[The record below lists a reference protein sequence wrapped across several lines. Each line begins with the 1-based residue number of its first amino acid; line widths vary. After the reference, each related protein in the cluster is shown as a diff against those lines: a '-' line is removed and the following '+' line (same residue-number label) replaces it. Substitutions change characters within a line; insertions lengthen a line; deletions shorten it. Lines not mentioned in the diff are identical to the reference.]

1 MALTPF
7 DGELDAPVSGLAPF
21 TGKLD
26 GEPEG
31 IAGGLRAATES
42 GKAIAGDIGT
52 GLNIGTTVDIPEQ
65 VIGINALARAMTPAG
80 ILSGMVTPQAAKDVR
95 GKIEGVAREAID
107 SRRNNLSSEFSP
119 EQQAANKKQFFTD
132 DASWKN
138 LTSDGILSAPG
149 KAIDLASKGELFGEG
164 WSDWRKP
171 VGSAVQSAPSS
182 LLMMTPTALA
192 SKTAAQTA
200 IKEAAAAG
208 LAADAAQ
215 AAGVKAAERTAMIA
229 GGLSEGA
236 QGAGSAYEQTRRT
249 VLEMPEEKLRS
260 SPFYQEQLAA
270 NGGDAK
276 AARAKAAEAAALTSA
291 SGAFW
296 FDALFGAIGDKYIG
310 TAAAGKGTRTGALAR
325 GAAQETPTEFIQSGG
340 EKLTENLAMKRF
352 ADPSQDLM
360 QNVGEEATGG
370 ALSGA
375 IMGAGMGAAF
385 HRSAGIAAP
394 GSAPP
399 ATPALL
405 PDTGPIS
412 RSANIA
418 IQTGAANLAA
428 AAQAADVLGAP
439 PVENND
445 TLNNQ
450 PAETGPVAPNI
461 GPLDTAAAAADPVR
475 AQQTDAANIPTNQG
489 TNVQSSAA
497 NQDMQNRDR
506 TRAASVVQM
515 QKIAQNPDY
524 ELASIARDSNGAP
537 MVGNNGAVAPAAVGK
552 KERVTLPDG
561 TKINTNYAVVEAD
574 SLSPSHFADGTANA
588 GYGKDG
594 KLTALNNGR
603 TAGLMQ
609 AYNIGTAGNYR
620 AALEE
625 DTDGHGIPREVIAGM
640 KAPVLV
646 RLYDPASVDQSNL
659 GARSNQAS
667 ALGLGTSE
675 QANSDA
681 AMIDSMDGLN
691 PDDSG
696 DFATSRDFIR
706 RFMSRLPQT
715 EQAGMVDADGAL
727 SQSGYARVRNAILAK
742 AYGESPVLARMVES
756 MDDNMRNIGR
766 ALMQAA
772 PEVAK
777 LRQDVKD
784 GALFD
789 ADITPDLLAAVEE
802 LARLKDSGRSVSDYL
817 AQTAMFDGASPEA
830 RDLLQFLADNMR
842 RPRKIAEFIQRYAEA
857 LRAAG
862 NPNQGSLL
870 GEAVAPTKREIINVA
885 SEQDNAETQTDRA
898 AAGETGGTAA
908 GQAASQAAGNA
919 TPGQET
925 GGQRAS
931 QEGDRRGAQGNEG
944 QELADELNR
953 LNPQLKQKLTVEWVD
968 ENDPRTK
975 NHNGGAGGTLHGGH
989 NGSSIILVRGKADFQ
1004 ALLHELRHMVDMLLG
1019 GYELRKWLR
1028 DDKALFDRV
1037 VAYLRKEREAGRIDK
1052 YSRMT
1057 DAEETAQSVLDAY
1070 YRDKERLRSE
1080 FPDLVT
1086 FLEQMGAD
1094 KYAHLFDESIGGQ
1107 GATVNAEN
1115 GEKTEWVAFPPE
1127 TGTLGIP
1134 RADMPQVKGTDRG
1147 ALVQFLKVR
1156 GIDNETVENVQA
1168 DSLRPTQA
1176 EFSTTKTEKWGEV
1189 REGVDRSILASSDG
1203 FILDGH
1209 HQWVAGLAAK
1219 QPVKVI
1225 RFNAPIDKLLAEVFQ
1240 FPSVKQA
1247 EGADPGRAKAR
1258 EDFDVAM
1265 AELGALL
1272 RQINPGVRMLTPEEK
1287 VELMP
1292 TLVKLFESGIRVLGH
1307 DMKALI
1313 ADVKKAM
1320 KASADEFVRKHW
1332 NKIDERT
1339 YREAAAQAIDNVES
1353 STTEPEAGQ
1362 TLDMFAVAAKAK
1374 QAKPQGDLFETMTR
1388 VAPEVFKAEAQKVV
1402 SEGGKPVPT
1411 QAKLGKRATE
1421 ALAIMQEGGY
1431 WRKALETSFIGGE
1444 KFETRLRYANGGI
1457 ATGVGFKT
1465 FTEMQDAGLLQ
1476 RREVPKSTVYAEE
1489 WGLREKPLAQAAKP
1503 EAAPAIPAGW
1513 KLAENGKEYTDEHG
1527 FVRGLKMSERERA
1540 VEQSFYD
1547 AIRADTDGMIQR
1559 YLDGVINPD
1568 KDGLLVDPD
1577 RVKELSEDFKNDR
1590 AFAHAVHEPSSHLS
1604 KLIFSRLVK
1613 DNIDKPV
1620 VFTAGGGGSGK
1631 TEAMPV
1637 AYTVSNIDRGGVVVD
1652 STLSAFNSAKKKIDE
1667 VLAAGGEVSIIYTNA
1682 PVEKAFSF
1690 AMKRPRVVRMVTL
1703 AQAHQGAS
1711 DTIRALSEHYKDN
1724 PKVSVVIVNNLGEIK
1739 DMHVGTIDDVPH
1751 YDYNEVER
1759 RLYGIAEQ
1767 ALKDGTINQERFDAI
1782 FRGYGRPGGEVS
1794 VGEAGGMGNANDLG
1808 GIQEVR
1814 GDAGRNPEGGLNEHA
1829 KPGESSPEG
1838 KEPGAVPGSAN
1849 PRGTGGVR
1857 DGNGGRDSQPN
1868 RVDGSGNAPREQ
1880 VGQAGPD
1887 DAGAEPQ
1894 GGGRNG
1900 KGNRAGRNAGV
1911 PAGRDIPVKS
1921 GKNYAFG
1928 DTDLTY
1934 EGSWLVKARQ
1944 NVEAVEL
1951 LKSLE
1956 KDGRQA
1962 TREEQAILAK
1972 FIGWGASDLANSIF
1986 GNKLDAQ
1993 AKALSDYDQ
2002 AIENLGNKDYL
2013 TNSNYY
2019 AYQPAFA
2026 VLKAKN
2032 DALNWYTTGNI
2043 TRAMLDAAKPDAS
2056 VKRWIDLRNR
2066 VKSAMTA
2073 EEWAEASRSTQYAH
2087 YTSKPIVKAM
2097 WSALERMG
2105 FKGGTILEPGAGIGV
2120 FPGLMSHGMAAN
2132 SIYTG
2137 IEFDS
2142 ITGGIL
2148 KQLFPDERILV
2159 ESFIDSKL
2167 PAGFYDVAAGNP
2179 PFNNT
2184 AILADPKYKKFAF
2197 ALHDYFFAKSI
2208 DSVKPGGLVMFV
2220 TSRYTM
2226 DKLNDKARAYLAER
2240 ADLVGAIR
2248 LPQTAFKKNAGTD
2261 VVTDVLF
2268 LRKKVDGETFEQAQ
2282 PWAKSVPM
2290 TINGRSFPVN
2300 EYFHAHPEMVLGKH
2314 SDAGKMANS
2323 PDPQY
2328 TVEATE
2334 GDIDALFE
2342 KAAANL
2348 PADIYKSERGSAAEA
2363 AAVREIDFNPK
2374 AQKEGNYYVT
2384 PAGVLMQ
2391 REGGIGLRVEKNN
2404 KDVEVLKDFVSL
2416 RDALKQSHYDQLNSL
2431 PNETGWEDSLA
2442 ALRQTYDAFVKKHGR
2457 VNQFTET
2464 RRTVEAEDE
2473 ETGEKFQDE
2482 RVSRRFP
2489 LISKIQDD
2497 PDYSLVMALEK
2508 VNDDTGEITD
2518 SPFLSGRVLG
2528 KPEKQEIRTT
2538 SDALLAVLNDTGKVD
2553 IPAIAERMGIEQQ
2566 EAIDSLGSLI
2576 YQDPSSTWQMADEYL
2591 SGNVKK
2597 KLRAAQEA
2605 AKSDSRYVRNVEAL
2619 MAVQPAPVPASDIT
2633 VSIGMNW
2640 IPAET
2645 YEQFLEEKTGV
2656 SSKVHYN
2663 ERTGQWAVEAKY
2675 GNSTLQAT
2683 QDWGTKRR
2691 SADEILL
2698 AALTGAPIRITER
2711 QKSGETIFL
2720 ADATEAANQKLA
2732 QMRQAFGEWI
2742 WQDAARADALL
2753 KVYNDKFN
2761 TIVPR
2766 KFDGSHLT
2774 LPGKSQKWNVFD
2786 HVKRGAWRII
2796 QSGNTYLAHAV
2807 GSGKTFQMIISAM
2820 EQKRLGLIQ
2829 KPMMVVPNHM
2839 LKQFAAE
2846 WVDLYPAA
2854 RLMVADEKNFHTENR
2869 RRFVSRVA
2877 MSDLDGVIITHS
2889 AFKLLDLDPE
2899 FKQKMIGQELD
2910 YLRAALKEAGG
2921 EEGGD
2926 KKKKS
2931 RDPKVKQIESKIEKM
2946 EQKLEAAMSDVG
2958 KDKNVRFDQL
2968 GVDMLYVDEAH
2979 EFRKLAFTTQRQVKG
2994 IDSSGSDRAFDLW
3007 MKTRWLEEKKPGR
3020 SLVMASGTPV
3030 TNTLAE
3036 LFSVQRF
3043 MAPDVLEER
3052 GLDEFD
3058 AWASMFGQENTEIE
3072 SDASGKYAPVTR
3084 FSKFVNVP
3092 ELTQMFREFAD
3103 VLTSEHLAGLLKTRP
3118 TVKGGTRKIVI
3129 TPQTAEYSEYK
3140 AALASRLDKSRA
3152 WKPTSEEPNNPD
3164 PVIKIIGDGRLAAID
3179 MRFVNPSASSDPDSK
3194 LNRMADEVIR
3204 VYKETAGRQFPA
3216 SNKEGAAVEDIKGAT
3231 QVVFSDLGF
3240 GAGVAA
3246 NRGFNAR
3253 AWFEKRLRDA
3263 GIPPKHVAFMA
3274 DNKKSV
3280 DKLRLFKDVNAGR
3293 VRIVVG
3299 SSKNMGTGV
3308 NMQQRLAA
3316 LHHLDTPWFPA
3327 DLEQREGRI
3336 VRQGNKHA
3344 FDAIGLPVELYAYST
3359 KGSYDAVMWQML
3371 ASKQRFIDQA
3381 LSGDSS
3387 VRSIDD
3393 LSESS
3398 QFQIA
3403 TAMTSDDPRAMQLAG
3418 VRAEVE
3424 KLQRLSRSHEENRS
3438 RMRMEYD
3445 WAGSTIEMNERKLP
3459 EAIKAAE
3466 KVVDLSGEGFRG
3478 KVGDAVFD
3486 SRKEFGDALL
3496 TRFKEF
3502 TDKLGEKKVK
3512 VGELSGFNI
3521 AIAGRVGMGNG
3532 YSAVLGIE
3540 TPEAAI
3546 LAEASSADAVGVAM
3560 RAINAVSAVARQ
3572 PAKMQQLIEEAKNKR
3587 AALESRIAATFPMAE
3602 MLADKVK
3609 EAQDLEVAM
3618 MADQNKLTGRER
3630 EQQLEDEWQKKT
3642 GAITPLL
3649 SRGNGAGMALRDLQA
3664 VSDRIAKGLK
3674 NLPRVHVLE
3683 SPAAL
3688 STKDPNQ
3695 KSLREFIRKAGA
3707 WDDVEGATHNGEIYL
3722 FASGLADEAR
3732 AEHVLATHEVTHY
3745 GLRGAIGKDLDSA
3758 LQTIWMNNASVR
3770 KAASAL
3776 KARNGLTSNIEATE
3790 EVLADMRPQDL
3801 AKLSGWRRVV
3811 KAVRD
3816 WLGRIGAKR
3825 LAARVDAW
3833 LNAGL
3838 DEQQQADLFVADL
3851 VNSAREWVRSGKGRP
3866 YMEGT
3871 LLADGS
3877 LAEDVAAQEKWLTA
3891 EAKARGYK
3899 SIDEMAEKN
3908 YKAFE
3913 NLAKLWRDKHPA
3925 DSLLSRA
3932 TQIKN
3937 KAHAALVA
3945 DRIVELA
3952 DASGIDVTRE
3962 SATTGSQYL
3971 SLSNGGR
3978 ILRVRIGD
3986 HKQRYGGNDV
3996 YIDPSDDGSS
4006 IEDGIALIR
4015 RTFPGMKQRMPANK
4029 SKAFFTMRSEA
4040 MRNAEISMFRG
4051 HRSGSY
4057 QIVDIYPLVNK
4068 IGEANSRSEVAFA
4081 VSRVMQ
4087 AIEAPTPDGGKLGSR
4102 SLSNQDAG
4110 AADLRA
4116 DESGQS
4122 VEPAQSVSGAG
4133 SSNNMPRLSRSSNT
4147 SSQTANQTATQR
4159 ADQIISK
4166 PVATWRPVDTVARTL
4181 THAVRL
4187 DALTAGVYDR
4197 AARLLDRYTPE
4208 AIKAGVISDYGI
4220 PEAVLDER
4228 TAMQGRMRVQLRKSG
4243 ELLDKMATLTR
4254 SESRVAYEWMNNAD
4268 PQALSYFEAQLPPES
4283 VKVMEEIKA
4292 MIDALSQEAV
4302 ALKQLDPEAF
4312 KRNRFEYLRRS
4323 YVKHT
4328 AELTKGEMDSL
4339 RRAIAILGDQYKG
4352 RGMTD
4357 AVDMAKFKNVAP
4369 EWWGR
4374 KLQEGKADKGLKG
4387 ERFIRL
4393 ERRAPTGE
4401 GVMAL
4406 ETAQGP
4412 GDTNRQKKGR
4422 LLEVAYWPAGEA
4434 IPVKY
4439 STWDQSGTWEV
4450 VDAKGGELIVWRDF
4464 TKQERISMGEI
4475 DEARYAIAKTLH
4487 SMIHDI
4493 ETGRYL
4499 EWLATTY
4506 AKKPGESIDGKV
4518 VEASERMRDVFK
4530 PGEWVKVPETKVA
4543 GTSVAKYGLLAGRYL
4558 PGPIWNDV
4566 RQTVGFRFKPLG
4578 ETYAAI
4584 LGAWKTSKT
4593 ALSPAVHTNN
4603 VMANFVMADWHDVTA
4618 GHIVKALRIIL
4629 GASQRD
4635 GRGAIGRTGNVV
4647 SRAGIADAEAAR
4659 EIINRFLDSGANL
4672 GSWVTAELQKEQLE
4686 PLLKALENEVGT
4698 VGQTMAGQVGAMVAV
4713 QKALQLRFPSAWDAF
4728 KPTRAGQV
4736 LTTEAKN
4743 MIDLYEAEDQ
4753 VFRLAAWLRA
4763 KEGGSTDAVAGKVA
4777 RRSFLDYHI
4786 NAPWIQAMRSSA
4798 LPFISFTYRAV
4809 PMMLEVAA
4817 KKPHKIMKLALAAAA
4832 INALGY
4838 LLSGGD
4844 EDDERRLLP
4853 EEKAGRVWGLVPKL
4867 VRMPWNDANNSPVF
4881 LDIRRFVPVGDVFDI
4896 GQNHAA
4902 LPLLP
4907 VVIPGGPLAVVAE
4920 LVANRSQFTGRAI
4933 TLETDTPAEQAEKVA
4948 DHIYKAFAPNIVI
4961 LPGTYAWTGV
4971 SNAASGRTDSFGR
4984 EQSPAQA
4991 TASAFGVKLGSYPK
5005 DVLQLN
5011 AQRAAQAKI
5020 MEIDRN
5026 ITQLKREYQHNGIDS
5041 NAFEQR
5047 VESQQNK
5054 KRAVLDRLQEKMG
5067 GN

>member
-742 AYGESPVLARMVES
+742 AYGESPVLLRMVES
-756 MDDNMRNIGR
+756 LDDNMRNVTK
-766 ALMQAA
+766 ALVKVA
-772 PEVAK
+772 PQVAK
-777 LRQDVKD
+777 ARAAIAD
-784 GALFD
+784 GAMFD
-789 ADITPDLLAAVEE
+789 ADITPDLLAAVAE
-802 LARLKDSGRSVSDYL
+802 LSQLKSSGRSINDAL
-817 AQTAMFDGASPEA
+817 AQEA
-830 RDLLQFLADNMR
+830 LFGGYSNEVRDLLQFLGDNLR
-842 RPRKIAEFIQRYAEA
+842 RPNKIADFIGEA
-857 LRAAG
+857 FDALAAAG
-862 NPNQGSLL
+862 SPNQGSMF
-870 GEAVAPTKREIINVA
+870 GESRAPTKSELLSSAKRRT
-885 SEQDNAETQTDRA
+885 SEQEGSSLFAGDEKAGRQAGTKLSRA
-898 AAGETGGTAA
+898 P
-908 GQAASQAAGNA
+908 GN
-919 TPGQET
+919 
-925 GGQRAS
+925 
-931 QEGDRRGAQGNEG
+931 AQGN
-944 QELADELNR
+944 
-953 LNPQLKQKLTVEWVD
+953 
-968 ENDPRTK
+968 
-975 NHNGGAGGTLHGGH
+975 
-989 NGSSIILVRGKADFQ
+989 
-1004 ALLHELRHMVDMLLG
+1004 
-1019 GYELRKWLR
+1019 
-1028 DDKALFDRV
+1028 
-1037 VAYLRKEREAGRIDK
+1037 
-1052 YSRMT
+1052 
-1057 DAEETAQSVLDAY
+1057 
-1070 YRDKERLRSE
+1070 
-1080 FPDLVT
+1080 
-1086 FLEQMGAD
+1086 
-1094 KYAHLFDESIGGQ
+1094 
-1107 GATVNAEN
+1107 AEN
-1115 GEKTEWVAFPPE
+1115 AAEAQNEWVAFPPE

-1147 ALVQFLKVR
+1147 ALIQFLDGRDIQHKT
-1156 GIDNETVENVQA
+1156 IDVAA
-1168 DSLRPTQA
+1168 DQLHPTQA
-1176 EFSTTKTEKWGEV
+1176 EFSTQKAAKWGEI
-1189 REGVDRSILASSDG
+1189 RDGVDRSVLISSDG
-1203 FILDGH
+1203 YVLDGH
-1209 HQWVAGLAAK
+1209 HQWIAALATKDPIKAI
-1219 QPVKVI
+1219 V
-1225 RFNAPIDKLLAEVFQ
+1225 FSAPIDKLLAEVLQ
-1240 FPSVKQA
+1240 FPSITQSD
-1247 EGADPGRAKAR
+1247 GAKSDAGRVRAR
-1258 EDFDVAM
+1258 QDFDVAL
-1265 AELGALL
+1265 AELGSII

-1287 VELMP
+1287 TRLMP
-1292 TLVKLFESGIRVLGH
+1292 TLVKLFESGIKTVGYNIK
-1307 DMKALI
+1307 DLI

-1320 KASADEFVRKHW
+1320 RASADEFVRKHW
-1332 NKIDERT
+1332 NKIDEKT
-1339 YREAAAQAIDNVES
+1339 YKDA
-1353 STTEPEAGQ
+1353 
-1362 TLDMFAVAAKAK
+1362 AAKAVENVLSSQASSPVQQDLFAAPPAK
-1374 QAKPQGDLFETMTR
+1374 QETPVGETMDLFGAIAAAAPSLKSIAGNNASGGQAGRQSTPTTTANQPQGAENGQGQKTEVLTEAGAASMS
-1388 VAPEVFKAEAQKVV
+1388 VAPVQPPKVA

-1547 AIRADTDGMIQR
+1547 AIRTDTDGMIQR
-1559 YLDGVINPD
+1559 YLDGFINPD

-1782 FRGYGRPGGEVS
+1782 FRGYGRLGGEVS

-1849 PRGTGGVR
+1849 PRGTGNVR
-1857 DGNGGRDSQPN
+1857 DGNGGRDSQQN

-1880 VGQAGPD
+1880 VGQVGPG

-1894 GGGRNG
+1894 GGRRDG
-1900 KGNRAGRNAGV
+1900 KGNRPGRNAGV

-1928 DTDLTY
+1928 DSDLTY

-1956 KDGRQA
+1956 ADGRQA
-1962 TREEQAILAK
+1962 TREEQATLAK

-1993 AKALSDYDQ
+1993 AKALSDYEE

-2013 TNSNYY
+2013 TNSNFN
-2019 AYQPAFA
+2019 AFRPAFN

-2032 DALNWYTTGNI
+2032 DALNWYTIGNI
-2043 TRAMLDAAKPDAS
+2043 TRAMLDASKPDAS

-2066 VKSAMTA
+2066 VKSAMTR
-2073 EEWAEASRSTQYAH
+2073 EEWDEASRSTQYAH

-2120 FPGLMSHGMAAN
+2120 FPGLMSRGMAAN

-2328 TVEATE
+2328 TVEAIV

-2348 PADIYKSERGSAAEA
+2348 PADIYKAERGSAAEA

-2374 AQKEGNYYVT
+2374 AQKEGNYYIT

-2482 RVSRRFP
+2482 RVSRRLP

-2528 KPEKQEIRTT
+2528 KPEKQEIRTA

-2656 SSKVHYN
+2656 SAKVHYN

-2675 GNSTLQAT
+2675 GDSTLQAT

-2698 AALTGAPIRITER
+2698 AALTGAPIRVTETQR
-2711 QKSGETIFL
+2711 SGGETKTVFL

-2732 QMRQAFGEWI
+2732 QMRQAFSEWI

-2753 KVYNDKFN
+2753 QVYNDKFN

-2796 QSGNTYLAHAV
+2796 QAGNTYLAHAV

-2979 EFRKLAFTTQRQVKG
+2979 DFRKLAFTTQRQVKG

-3007 MKTRWLEEKKPGR
+3007 MKTRWLEEKNPGR

-3043 MAPDVLEER
+3043 MAPDALEER

-3092 ELTQMFREFAD
+3092 ELTQMFREFSD

-3118 TVKGGTRKIVI
+3118 TVKGGTRKIVT

-3152 WKPTSEEPNNPD
+3152 WKPTPEEPNNPD

-3179 MRFVNPSASSDPDSK
+3179 MRFVNPSAPSDPDSK

-3204 VYKETAGRQFPA
+3204 VYKETADRQFPT

-3424 KLQRLSRSHEENRS
+3424 KLQRLSRSHENNRA
-3438 RMRMEYD
+3438 RMRMEYQ
-3445 WAGSTIEMNERKLP
+3445 WAGSTIEMNERNLP

-3466 KVVDLSGEGFRG
+3466 KVVDLSGENFRG
-3478 KVGDAVFD
+3478 KVGDTVFD
-3486 SRKEFGDALL
+3486 SRKEFGEALL

-3512 VGELSGFNI
+3512 VGEVSGFDI
-3521 AIAGRVGMGNG
+3521 AVDGRVVMGRG
-3532 YSAVLGIE
+3532 YLSALVIE

-3546 LAEASSADAVGVAM
+3546 LAGDSSADPVGVAM
-3560 RAINAVSAVARQ
+3560 RATSAVSAVSRQ
-3572 PAKMQQLIEEAKNKR
+3572 PAKMQKIIEEAKNKR
-3587 AALESRIAATFPMAE
+3587 AALEPRIAAVFPMAE
-3602 MLADKVK
+3602 MLADKAK
-3609 EAQDLEVAM
+3609 EANDLEITM
-3618 MADQNKLTGRER
+3618 LADQNKLTGRER

-3642 GAITPLL
+3642 GAITPLFSRRAQTETPEFKAWFGDSKVVDADGKPL
-3649 SRGNGAGMALRDLQA
+3649 VVYHGTNADFTRFSDRMLGRNVDGNASSESYAQTAKVGFWFNTNPMGEAPGKVGAGYTVDMPVYLSIKNPYREMSLDWLAQGLESTKGRTYRRRLIAEGYDGIVLRDEEFGGESWIAFRPEQIKSSTGNNGQFDPNNPNINMSRGTGAGMVLRDLQA
-3664 VSDRIAKGLK
+3664 VADRAAKGLK

-3683 SPAAL
+3683 SPATL
-3688 STKDPNQ
+3688 STKDENQ
-3695 KSLREFIRKAGA
+3695 KSLRDYIRKAGA
-3707 WDDVEGATHNGEIYL
+3707 WEDVEGATHNGEIYL

-3745 GLRGAIGKDLDSA
+3745 GLRGAIGKDLDAA
-3758 LQTIWMNNASVR
+3758 LQVVWMNNAAVR
-3770 KAASAL
+3770 KAAAAL
-3776 KARNGLTSNIEATE
+3776 KVRNGLRSNVEATE
-3790 EVLADMRPQDL
+3790 EVLADMRAADL
-3801 AKLSGWRRVV
+3801 VKLSGWRRVV
-3811 KAVRD
+3811 KSVRD
-3816 WLGRIGAKR
+3816 WLARIGASK

-3833 LNAGL
+3833 LKSGL
-3838 DEQQQADLFVADL
+3838 DDQQQADLFVADL
-3851 VNSAREWVRSGKGRP
+3851 VTAARDWVKSGKGRP
-3866 YMEGT
+3866 TMYGT
-3871 LLADGS
+3871 LLADGT
-3877 LAEDVAAQEKWLTA
+3877 LAEDVAKQEKWLTA
-3891 EAKARGYK
+3891 EARARGYK
-3899 SIDEMAEKN
+3899 SIDELAEKN

-3913 NLAKLWRDKHPA
+3913 NLAKLWREKNPA
-3925 DSLLSRA
+3925 DVLLSRA
-3932 TQIKN
+3932 GVQSRHGLPNQPANGTELQ
-3937 KAHAALVA
+3937 ALRRAAARLERPRNAVF
-3945 DRIVELA
+3945 
-3952 DASGIDVTRE
+3952 
-3962 SATTGSQYL
+3962 
-3971 SLSNGGR
+3971 
-3978 ILRVRIGD
+3978 LRVT
-3986 HKQRYGGNDV
+3986 
-3996 YIDPSDDGSS
+3996 
-4006 IEDGIALIR
+4006 EDGRAIATGPKGVRVPETFIR
-4015 RTFPGMKQRMPANK
+4015 FAQEHDLAFEARRNGEGRSNPTGMPSSFIS
-4029 SKAFFTMRSEA
+4029 SKSEA
-4040 MRNAEISMFRG
+4040 MPAKYR
-4051 HRSGSY
+4051 
-4057 QIVDIYPLVNK
+4057 
-4068 IGEANSRSEVAFA
+4068 
-4081 VSRVMQ
+4081 
-4087 AIEAPTPDGGKLGSR
+4087 
-4102 SLSNQDAG
+4102 
-4110 AADLRA
+4110 
-4116 DESGQS
+4116 ESGAMYFGEGN
-4122 VEPAQSVSGAG
+4122 VFFDRTGKT
-4133 SSNNMPRLSRSSNT
+4133 RFSRNQQAP
-4147 SSQTANQTATQR
+4147 SQTAAER
-4159 ADQIISK
+4159 ADKIIQV
-4166 PVATWRPVDTVARTL
+4166 PVAAWRPVDTIMRTL
-4181 THAVRL
+4181 THAVRI
-4187 DALTAGVYDR
+4187 DALTSGAYDR
-4197 AARLLDRYTPE
+4197 VARLLDRYTPE

-4254 SESRVAYEWMNNAD
+4254 AESRVAYEWMNNAD

-4763 KEGGSTDAVAGKVA
+4763 KEGGSTDALAGKVA

-5054 KRAVLDRLQEKMG
+5054 KRAVLDRLQERMG